1 MLSDIQT
8 LGQALVKAFQQP
20 LTRKQEKNAVDK
32 LRLKV
37 SIELAEACMNKLWEE
52 NLVLNALQDKMA
64 LKVEQLEVAEE
75 KSVAQNSLYAV
86 TKRKLNSVET

>member
-1 MLSDIQT
+1 M
-8 LGQALVKAFQQP
+8 
-20 LTRKQEKNAVDK
+20 
-32 LRLKV
+32 RLKV

-75 KSVAQNSLYAV
+75 KSVAQNTLYAV